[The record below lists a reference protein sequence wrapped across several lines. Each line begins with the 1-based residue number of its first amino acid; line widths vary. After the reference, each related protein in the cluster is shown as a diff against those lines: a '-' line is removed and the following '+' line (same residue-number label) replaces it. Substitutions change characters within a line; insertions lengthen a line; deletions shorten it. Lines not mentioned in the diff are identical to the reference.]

1 MSKAKNVMAVFTVV
15 LLVVVGTAA
24 ILFFIE
30 STVDLLS
37 AIKTDSNMAKLRN
50 EITAGEVVDKYT
62 KDGYTTSS
70 GGNGV
75 AVNPSN
81 GSVNYVMGVGGDKT
95 YVPIRYYI
103 TIKCEYEYKGELI
116 EDTRDFQV
124 ERDVYL
130 AYKIGDYFDIQDF
143 RYVSESETITTKT
156 TISHRGITGGGNQ

>member
-1 MSKAKNVMAVFTVV
+1 MSKADKLNELKDNVIIVV
-15 LLVVVGTAA
+15 AIILLVVAAIIA
-24 ILFFIE
+24 ILFIFYCTKDII
-30 STVDLLS
+30 STFGTS
-37 AIKTDSNMAKLRN
+37 AELAKLRN

-75 AVNPSN
+75 VVNPSN
-81 GSVNYVMGVGGDKT
+81 GGVNYVMGVGGDKT

-116 EDTRDFQV
+116 EDTKDFQV

-143 RYVSESETITTKT
+143 RYVSEETI
-156 TISHRGITGGGNQ
+156 IT

>member
-1 MSKAKNVMAVFTVV
+1 MSKARKFQDF
-15 LLVVVGTAA
+15 LLNLGAFCCIIMLIV
-24 ILFFIE
+24 FFIKLIGA
-30 STVDLLS
+30 VLS
-37 AIKTDSNMAKLRN
+37 PLDTYAEKAELKG

-81 GSVNYVMGVGGDKT
+81 GGVNYVVGVGGNKT

-143 RYVSESETITTKT
+143 RYVSESETITT
-156 TISHRGITGGGNQ
+156 